1 VVVIMMGEVQVLY
14 FFLLSHYRHIEIVTL
29 IICICDITDVT
40 NNYNKISI
48 HTLYII
54 INYAKII

>member
-1 VVVIMMGEVQVLY
+1 M
-14 FFLLSHYRHIEIVTL
+14 EIATL

-40 NNYNKISI
+40 NNYNEISI

-54 INYAKII
+54 INYAKIIYSL